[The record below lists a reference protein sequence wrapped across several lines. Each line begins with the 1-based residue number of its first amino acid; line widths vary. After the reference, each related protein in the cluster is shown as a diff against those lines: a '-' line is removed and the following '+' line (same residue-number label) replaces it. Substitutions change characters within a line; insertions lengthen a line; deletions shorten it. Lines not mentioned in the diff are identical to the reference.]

1 MDKLDYLILAELL
14 SDARLPFLTIAKKI
28 GVSPYTVKQRYE
40 EMKQNGIIRKSII
53 SIDLSKLGYQ
63 GKVFLMITVKSG
75 ENKAVT
81 IHTLEKIRNIISIS
95 EIVGTFD
102 IIAIA
107 PITDFDSIKEIVLQI
122 KELPSV
128 QRVEVACINDTAFPI
143 SPTFGKMLSQ
153 KSRSLAAK
161 QPR

>member
-1 MDKLDYLILAELL
+1 
-14 SDARLPFLTIAKKI
+14 
-28 GVSPYTVKQRYE
+28 
-40 EMKQNGIIRKSII
+40 
-53 SIDLSKLGYQ
+53 
-63 GKVFLMITVKSG
+63 MITVKSG

-102 IIAIA
+102 IIAVA
-107 PITDFDSIKEIVLQI
+107 PVTDFDSIKEIVLQI
-122 KELPSV
+122 RELPSV